1 MARIV
6 IHVGPGKCGSTS
18 IQSELR
24 MRQKDFGAS
33 ISFLML
39 TPTMIR
45 NLDTKNPDEEHI
57 KNFEHIISE
66 ILKKADILIISNEF
80 LFLARNALYLIC
92 KISQKFVTNIKI
104 LGYSRRQS
112 DFVQSSYYQ
121 WQFRIT
127 ERSKASCQ
135 TLISMGLDPMLFS
148 GLERH
153 LIALIEESDKVRLNQ
168 SRALIPN
175 WHNGYR
181 DIEARLSKL
190 DVEVEVIAGH
200 IPTSDFNFSLLRDFY
215 NKCGISVDRDWDID
229 TKRNA
234 NPQFDKNLIE
244 AFATATML
252 GLIQI
257 DRHHHNDYFQ
267 KMSFF
272 AAESQKIHENTFLS
286 DLKSYLDTICL
297 LDNKKFAQKFDIPI
311 ECFSPM
317 KNFLKSDV
325 ILLCENESKFR
336 IENPKLVFERFSES
350 AAVMA
355 KISFEHFL
363 KVEND

>member
-24 MRQKDFGAS
+24 MRQKEFGAS

-39 TPTMIR
+39 TPTLIR
-45 NLDTKNPDEEHI
+45 NLDKENPDQEHI
-57 KNFEHIISE
+57 NNFENMISE
-66 ILKKADILIISNEF
+66 KLKKIDILIISNEF
-80 LFLARNALYLIC
+80 LFLARNALFMIC
-92 KISQKFVTNIKI
+92 RISHKFVTNIKI

-127 ERSKASCQ
+127 ERSKSTCQ
-135 TLISMGLDPMLFS
+135 TLISIGLDPILFS

-153 LIALIEESDKVRLNQ
+153 LIALIEEYDKIRFNQ

-175 WHNGYR
+175 WHNGYK
-181 DIEARLSKL
+181 DIETRLSKL

-215 NKCGISVDRDWDID
+215 NKCGIPVDPDWDID

-257 DRHHHNDYFQ
+257 DRHLHNDYFQ

-272 AAESQKIHENTFLS
+272 AAESRKINDNTFLS
-286 DLKSYLDTICL
+286 DLKSHLDTICL
-297 LDNKKFAQKFDIPI
+297 LDNKKFAREFDIPI
-311 ECFSPM
+311 EYFLPV

-325 ILLCENESKFR
+325 ILLCKNESKFR
-336 IENPKLVFERFSES
+336 NENPKLVYERISES

-355 KISFEHFL
+355 KISFENYL
-363 KVEND
+363 KVKAN